1 MVFPFYINIYN
12 SMRYLTYE
20 FVQPALSL
28 ILSEIYQVI
37 PKENFSIFD
46 SEEMEM
52 ILYGVPF
59 IDLNEWK
66 E

>member
-1 MVFPFYINIYN
+1 V
-12 SMRYLTYE
+12 
-20 FVQPALSL
+20 
-28 ILSEIYQVI
+28 
-37 PKENFSIFD
+37 PKELLSVFNE
-46 SEEMEM
+46 EEMEM